1 MRLLLISLTALL
13 LAAGCAN
20 NRPGDPDVAPSRQ
33 AGLTPSGAGWSVPPG
48 QQLRTPPA
56 GQDAAGQPAGAAD
69 EAAVAAA
76 ERARRDEAARK
87 AREQMGL
94 QPPTPSAATQP
105 PAAAQ
110 AQPSGE
116 PPVAP
121 LVPAF
126 PVRMQ
131 EERLSALQ
139 TVHFGFD
146 DWNLTPAARTGLD
159 ANAAWMK
166 ANPEVRVQIGGHA
179 DERGTPEYN
188 LALGERR
195 ANRVRDYLIEHGVPA
210 DNLVTVS
217 YGEEMPVAASHD
229 ASAWSQNRRAEFAR
243 TAPRQVSGN

>member
-1 MRLLLISLTALL
+1 MRAFLISLTALL

-20 NRPGDPDVAPSRQ
+20 NRATNPDVAPSQQ
-33 AGLTPSGAGWSVPPG
+33 AALTAPGTGWSVPPG
-48 QQLRTPPA
+48 QKPNQVTTPQVATP
-56 GQDAAGQPAGAAD
+56 QAAQPAVD

-76 ERARRDEAARK
+76 EQAKRDDAARS
-87 AREQMGL
+87 AREQMHL
-94 QPPTPSAATQP
+94 QQTPPAQQPAATSEPASQP
-105 PAAAQ
+105 L
-110 AQPSGE
+110 
-116 PPVAP
+116 VAP

-126 PVRMQ
+126 PARMQ
-131 EERLSALQ
+131 EQRVLSLQ

-146 DWNLTPAARTGLD
+146 NWDLTLPARAELD

-195 ANRVRDYLIEHGVPA
+195 ATRVRDYLIEHGVPA

-217 YGEEMPVAASHD
+217 YGEEMPVAGGHD
-229 ASAWSQNRRAEFAR
+229 EKSWAENRRAEFAR
-243 TAPRQVSGN
+243 AETRQVSGN